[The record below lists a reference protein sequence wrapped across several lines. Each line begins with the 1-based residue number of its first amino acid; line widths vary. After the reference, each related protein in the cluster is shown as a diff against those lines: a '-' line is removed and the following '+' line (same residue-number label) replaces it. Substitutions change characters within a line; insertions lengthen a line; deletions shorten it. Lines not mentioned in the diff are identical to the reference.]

1 MSPSSEKKRGP
12 GRPRSR
18 PESQIRCLKDEAPA
32 PIRAMVESERERN
45 RVPVTG
51 LLTRD
56 NKSFVEQLAKVHNQ
70 SVAFV
75 VDRLVEAA
83 KLGVP
88 YRIPTKLSAEIMSA
102 LEFINKRRSMETRA
116 KMMMSKMRD
125 KHGRNKKLPKEN
137 SLGD

>member
-1 MSPSSEKKRGP
+1 
-12 GRPRSR
+12 
-18 PESQIRCLKDEAPA
+18 
-32 PIRAMVESERERN
+32 MVESERERN
-45 RVPVTG
+45 RVQVTG
-51 LLTRD
+51 ALTRD
-56 NKSFVEQLAKVHNQ
+56 NKAFVEQLAKVHNQ

-75 VDRLVEAA
+75 VDRLIEAA

-137 SLGD
+137 PLGD